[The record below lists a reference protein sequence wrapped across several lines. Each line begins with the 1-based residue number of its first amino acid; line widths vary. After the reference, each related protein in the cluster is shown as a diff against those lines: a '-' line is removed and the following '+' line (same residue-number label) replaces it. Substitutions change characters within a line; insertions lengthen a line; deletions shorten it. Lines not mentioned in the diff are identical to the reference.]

1 MQDPKLKIS
10 EILKSARERA
20 RLGIRELGRATNV
33 SPSDISK
40 LEKGIVKLGPV
51 TLQKLTSVLPLT
63 PEERGLLAEWSGLT
77 SSRMQTAPQIL
88 SAATDWD
95 QFCLAMIRLTRHQTG
110 VSEENFFQG
119 FGVKSGIW
127 TKGYDLLI
135 RLRDQ
140 TWLGFAIKPEEIRV
154 ARTGVDDHKALPKT
168 EGKAFESAGGIILLL
183 TQRRI
188 SP

>member
-10 EILKSARERA
+10 EILKNARERA
-20 RLGIRELGRATNV
+20 GLGVRELGRAANV

-51 TLQKLTSVLPLT
+51 TLQKLSSVLPLT
-63 PEERGLLAEWSGLT
+63 PEERGHLAEWAGLT
-77 SSRMQTAPQIL
+77 SSRMQTAPQIS

-95 QFCLAMIRLTRHQTG
+95 QFCLAMLRLTRHQSG
-110 VSEENFFQG
+110 VSEESFFQG

-140 TWLGFAIKPEEIRV
+140 TWLGFAIKTDEIRI
-154 ARTGVDDHKALPKT
+154 ARTEVDDHKALPKPD
-168 EGKAFESAGGIILLL
+168 GKAFESAGGIILSL

-188 SP
+188 EP

>member
-1 MQDPKLKIS
+1 MKNQEPKSKIS
-10 EILKSARERA
+10 EILKNARERA
-20 RLGIRELGRATNV
+20 GLGIRELARATKV

-51 TLQKLTSVLPLT
+51 TFQKLSSVLPLT
-63 PEERGLLAEWSGLT
+63 PEERGNLAEWAELT
-77 SSRMQTAPQIL
+77 SSRMKTAPQIS

-95 QFCLAMIRLTRHQTG
+95 QACLAMIRFTRHQTG
-110 VSEENFFQG
+110 VSEDLFFQG

-140 TWLGFAIKPEEIRV
+140 TWLGFAITPGEVRV
-154 ARTGVDDHKALPKT
+154 ARTTGDDHKALPKP

-183 TQRRI
+183 ALHRN
-188 SP
+188 